1 MNILIITSLFH
12 HHLFQDINLKL
23 KNIKTDRFLSVFLLN
38 IVYFLKIDSSLITPL
53 FLNFLTT
60 LNTDAIEELVKIA
73 ILLSVILL

>member
-1 MNILIITSLFH
+1 M
-12 HHLFQDINLKL
+12 FQDINLKL